1 MPEDGL
7 TRMSLLI
14 RLPEQEVGNWEG
26 VDVRVG
32 GAEMV
37 IRRRQRG
44 QGDGSEGHHH
54 VA

>member
-32 GAEMV
+32 GGRDGDKAEAEGA
-37 IRRRQRG
+37 RG
-44 QGDGSEGHHH
+44 RK
-54 VA
+54 